1 MIGCVQMGDVGNIGI
16 IGSGKLGK
24 ALGLCLHSYNYRI
37 VSAMA
42 KSHTSADWLAS
53 RIPECRVATSLQE
66 VVNAADLVFI
76 TTPDTD
82 IVNVSDSVTWN
93 ETHSVIQCSGS
104 KSISVLQSA
113 NDSGAATATFHP
125 YQTFSSNIDETNIH
139 NLLSDAT
146 ITITTDNMSLQEDLC
161 AIAADLGARPAILK
175 DDQRPLYHASAV
187 LSCGALTTLL
197 NISLEIWMSLGF
209 SEADAM
215 AAIYPL
221 AQKTLNNVRT
231 TGILNSLTGPI
242 PRNDLE
248 TLRLH
253 FEALLPFSKNSAAVY
268 SLLSLV
274 SASIEEPAQT
284 TNPTSPAAQLIENE
298 FIQRLFP

>member
-1 MIGCVQMGDVGNIGI
+1 MGDVGNIGI

-24 ALGLCLHSYNYRI
+24 ALGLCLHSYNYRL

-66 VVNAADLVFI
+66 VVNAADFVFI

-82 IVNVSDSVTWN
+82 IGNVSDSVTWN
-93 ETHSVIQCSGS
+93 ESHSVIQCSGS

-146 ITITTDNMSLQEDLC
+146 ITITTDNISLQEDLC
-161 AIAADLGARPAILK
+161 AIATRLGARPAILP

-187 LSCGALTTLL
+187 LSCGALTALL
-197 NISLEIWMSLGF
+197 NISLEIWMNLGF

-215 AAIYPL
+215 ASIYPL

-231 TGILNSLTGPI
+231 TGVLNSLTGPI

-274 SASIEEPAQT
+274 SAYIEGPNQT
-284 TNPTSPAAQLIENE
+284 INPTSPAAQLIENE

>member
-1 MIGCVQMGDVGNIGI
+1 MGDVGNIGI

-37 VSAMA
+37 ASAMA

-66 VVNAADLVFI
+66 VVNAADFVFI
-76 TTPDTD
+76 TTPDTT
-82 IVNVSDSVTWN
+82 IGNVSDSVTWN
-93 ETHSVIQCSGS
+93 ESHSVIQCSGS

-113 NDSGAATATFHP
+113 SDSGAATATFHP
-125 YQTFSSNIDETNIH
+125 YQTFSKNIDETNIN
-139 NLLSDAT
+139 NLLRDAT
-146 ITITTDNMSLQEDLC
+146 ITITSDNISLQGDLC
-161 AIAADLGARPAILK
+161 TIAANLGARPAILK
-175 DDQRPLYHASAV
+175 DDHRPLYHASAV
-187 LSCGALTTLL
+187 LSCGALTALL
-197 NISLEIWMSLGF
+197 NLSLEIWMSLGF
-209 SEADAM
+209 SESEAIAS
-215 AAIYPL
+215 IYPL

-231 TGILNSLTGPI
+231 TGALNSLTGPI
-242 PRNDLE
+242 PRSDLE

-274 SASIEEPAQT
+274 GASINEPNKRISHT
-284 TNPTSPAAQLIENE
+284 TPAVQLIENE